1 MPKLLQINSC
11 VNAGSTGRIAEDIGQ
26 VVMNAGWESYIAYAR
41 DYRHSASQTIKIG
54 NKLSFYLHVLKS
66 RLFDRQ
72 GFGSYFATKKLIRQ
86 IDKIK
91 PDVIQLHN
99 IHGYYLNLPILL
111 KYISQKNIPLF
122 WCLHDCW
129 SMTGHCSHFALQ
141 NCNKWETECHD
152 CPLLGDYPKS
162 WFVDSSRRNF
172 NEKNRLIKAIPNLT
186 LISSS
191 NWMASI
197 IRRSYMKDREVVL
210 IPNGIDTNVF
220 KPRTNGEILRKK
232 YGIQNKFVIMASGTV
247 WLPYKGLNDFG
258 LLRKMLSDDFAII
271 LVGMSKEDLK
281 TKLPDGVIGIER
293 TKSPEELSEFYSMA
307 DCVMSLS
314 RLESFG
320 LTPVE
325 GFACGTPAIVYNCTS
340 TPELITPETGF
351 VAEVG
356 NIADVKQK
364 VELIK
369 ERGKSYYSKRCRE
382 IALEKYDRNVCYH
395 KYLSLYNSAINTKC
409 E

>member
-1 MPKLLQINSC
+1 
-11 VNAGSTGRIAEDIGQ
+11 
-26 VVMNAGWESYIAYAR
+26 
-41 DYRHSASQTIKIG
+41 
-54 NKLSFYLHVLKS
+54 
-66 RLFDRQ
+66 
-72 GFGSYFATKKLIRQ
+72 
-86 IDKIK
+86 
-91 PDVIQLHN
+91 
-99 IHGYYLNLPILL
+99 
-111 KYISQKNIPLF
+111 
-122 WCLHDCW
+122 
-129 SMTGHCSHFALQ
+129 
-141 NCNKWETECHD
+141 
-152 CPLLGDYPKS
+152 
-162 WFVDSSRRNF
+162 
-172 NEKNRLIKAIPNLT
+172 
-186 LISSS
+186 
-191 NWMASI
+191 
-197 IRRSYMKDREVVL
+197 
-210 IPNGIDTNVF
+210 
-220 KPRTNGEILRKK
+220 
-232 YGIQNKFVIMASGTV
+232 
-247 WLPYKGLNDFG
+247 
-258 LLRKMLSDDFAII
+258 MLSEDFAII
-271 LVGMSKEDLK
+271 LVGMSKEDIK

-356 NIADVKQK
+356 NIEDIKRK